1 MPRLQPTTRAAR
13 GFTLIEALFTMTL
26 VSVAGAAMLAG
37 LTSAMQMNQAALE
50 MTIAQGIAQQMIDDI
65 SARKFH
71 DGDPYQ
77 WPFSASSIETSG
89 PGYSRYNDIDDFHGY
104 NDQPVAD
111 PWGITL
117 GTDNGLGGTRNAN
130 FRVRNGYFDRW
141 RREVRVY
148 YVNENNLVTP
158 LSGSQTSNY
167 RLVHVQV
174 FHVPTSGTKRLLAE
188 VKRVFSNVPSN

>member
-1 MPRLQPTTRAAR
+1 MPRRHPATR
-13 GFTLIEALFTMTL
+13 GFTLIEALLTMTI

-37 LTSAMQMNQAALE
+37 LTSAMESNKVSLD

-65 SARKFH
+65 SARKYH

-77 WPFSASSIETSG
+77 VPLAASSYETSG

-104 NDQPVAD
+104 VDQPVAD
-111 PWGITL
+111 PWRITL

-130 FRVRNGYFDRW
+130 FQIRSGYFDRW
-141 RREVRVY
+141 RREVKVY
-148 YVNENNLVTP
+148 YVSESNLVTP
-158 LSGSQTSNY
+158 LTGTQTSNY

-174 FHVPTSGTKRLLAE
+174 FYVPAQGAKRLLAE
-188 VKRVFSNVPSN
+188 VKRVFANVPSN